1 MNNEIFYTSKVKKNV
16 THFVQLRVSKG
27 HMLDKI
33 VQLVGSISALITHF
47 GIRKGQHNVSQF
59 VHKMPANLQNINQII
74 RRGLFS
80 LIIDITL
87 KTYMISVLAF
97 SEFSIADRA
106 LITNVH
112 FLRLGGKK
120 VTFAFDKVLVPKEV
134 VENAMN

>member
-1 MNNEIFYTSKVKKNV
+1 MNNEIFFTSKVKKKNV
-16 THFVQLRVSKG
+16 THFVQFRMSKG
-27 HMLDKI
+27 HMFYKI
-33 VQLVGSISALITHF
+33 VQLVGSISALIAHF
-47 GIRKGQHNVSQF
+47 GIRKGQNNVSQF
-59 VHKMPANLQNINQII
+59 VHKMPANLQNINQI
-74 RRGLFS
+74 RRGLSS
-80 LIIDITL
+80 LIIF

-97 SEFSIADRA
+97 SEFSIADGA

>member
-1 MNNEIFYTSKVKKNV
+1 MNNQIFSTSKKKNV
-16 THFVQLRVSKG
+16 TYFVQFRVTKS

-33 VQLVGSISALITHF
+33 VQLVGSVSALITHF

-59 VHKMPANLQNINQII
+59 VHKMPANLQNINQI
-74 RRGLFS
+74 RRKGLSS
-80 LIIDITL
+80 LIIF

-97 SEFSIADRA
+97 SEFSIADGA

-120 VTFAFDKVLVPKEV
+120 VTFAFDKILVPKEM

>member
-47 GIRKGQHNVSQF
+47 GIRKGQNNVSQF
-59 VHKMPANLQNINQII
+59 VHKMPANLQNINQI
-74 RRGLFS
+74 RRGLSS
-80 LIIDITL
+80 LIIF

-120 VTFAFDKVLVPKEV
+120 VTFAFDKILVPKEM

>member
-1 MNNEIFYTSKVKKNV
+1 MNNQIFSTSKKKNV
-16 THFVQLRVSKG
+16 TYFVQFRVTKS

-33 VQLVGSISALITHF
+33 VQLVGSVSALITHF
-47 GIRKGQHNVSQF
+47 GIRKGQNNVSQF
-59 VHKMPANLQNINQII
+59 VHKMPANLQNINQI
-74 RRGLFS
+74 RRKGLSS
-80 LIIDITL
+80 LIIF

-97 SEFSIADRA
+97 SEFSIADGA

-120 VTFAFDKVLVPKEV
+120 VTFALDKILVPKEM